1 MQIPAEK
8 HPKRPALAAAG
19 IAVAVV
25 LAAALLAVLYA
36 LKQAAPEAEP
46 ATALSIEGDT
56 GPAPEV
62 SYIWTAGVEL
72 SSGQQRQL
80 RDLEK
85 RQQRELGPVL
95 RRLEKAADALD
106 AELSRR
112 TEGSSGSQRPSSQSE
127 AGRMRELS
135 DEANRIRDKY
145 WEEALALLT
154 PQQRSAVEEKRRK
167 DWMQML
173 ERLGIPGAPPGGG
186 DAPSRP

>member
-1 MQIPAEK
+1 MHIPVEK

-36 LKQAAPEAEP
+36 LKQAAPEAGP

-72 SSGQQRQL
+72 SAGQQRQL

-112 TEGSSGSQRPSSQSE
+112 TEGSSASQRPASESE

-135 DEANRIRDKY
+135 EQANRIRDKY

-154 PQQRSAVEEKRRK
+154 PEQRSAIEEKRRK
-167 DWMQML
+167 DWVQML
-173 ERLGIPGAPPGGG
+173 ERLGIPGAPPGGR

>member
-1 MQIPAEK
+1 
-8 HPKRPALAAAG
+8 
-19 IAVAVV
+19 VAVV

-112 TEGSSGSQRPSSQSE
+112 TEGSSGSQRPASESE